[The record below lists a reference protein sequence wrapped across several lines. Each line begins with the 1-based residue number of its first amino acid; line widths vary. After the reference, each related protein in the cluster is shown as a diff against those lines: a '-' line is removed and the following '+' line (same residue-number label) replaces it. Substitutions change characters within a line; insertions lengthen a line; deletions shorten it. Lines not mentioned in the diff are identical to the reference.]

1 MRWHRSLVGLL
12 IGFTFGLV
20 YFFAAFAASGAG
32 HGTFIFFAPLSP
44 YGLGVIAFPVLGFLA
59 GDLRP
64 YLSKVFFIC
73 VLVVH
78 YTLTIVTLRVP
89 WIHDPAYIDKTWA
102 FSQSY
107 IVGPTV
113 LYLGANI
120 LLWGLFVYNLVRYR
134 AAPPN
139 ISLDRSHGKR
149 ASHQA

>member
-1 MRWHRSLVGLL
+1 MRWRRSMVGLL
-12 IGFTFGLV
+12 IGFMFGVV

-44 YGLGVIAFPVLGFLA
+44 YSFGVIAFPALGFLA

-64 YLSKVFFIC
+64 FLSKVFFIS

-78 YTLTIVTLRVP
+78 YTLAIVTLRVP
-89 WIHDPAYIDKTWA
+89 WIHDPAYIEKTWA
-102 FSQSY
+102 FSHSY
-107 IVGPTV
+107 IVVPTA

-139 ISLDRSHGKR
+139 KSLDRSHGKR
-149 ASHQA
+149 VSHQT